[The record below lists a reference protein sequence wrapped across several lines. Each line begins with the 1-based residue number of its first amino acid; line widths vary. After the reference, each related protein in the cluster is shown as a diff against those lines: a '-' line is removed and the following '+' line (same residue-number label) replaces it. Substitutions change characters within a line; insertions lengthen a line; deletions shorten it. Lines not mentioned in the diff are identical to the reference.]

1 MEPSVVRFV
10 LLIMYMRLT
19 QAMNS
24 QSYQANPE
32 FDKKVYKNEPLYNKT
47 TGSLLI
53 CSALCG
59 NGCNCFNFN
68 LLTGMCLLFASCN
81 PLHACMTGSENGWR
95 FFVDPS
101 VMPNGMYM
109 VFNNEMPLLKQILI
123 E

>member
-32 FDKKVYKNEPLYNKT
+32 FDNKVYKNEPLYNKT